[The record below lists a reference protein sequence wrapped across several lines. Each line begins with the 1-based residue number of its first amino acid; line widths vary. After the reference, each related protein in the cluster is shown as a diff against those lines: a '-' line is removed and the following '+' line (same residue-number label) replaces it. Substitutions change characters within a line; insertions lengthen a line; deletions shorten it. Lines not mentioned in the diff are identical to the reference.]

1 MIDANNQLGTPE
13 SFGQV
18 DERRAQLVAIKPH
31 FKNFDQVLFR
41 VVSTLEGLVS

>member
-13 SFGQV
+13 SSGQV

-31 FKNFDQVLFR
+31 FKNFDQVLFK
-41 VVSTLEGLVS
+41 VVNSLEELVN